1 MNAEGEGAI
10 LYFNLLNARSKV
22 TIYYN
27 DTLSYNLIFN
37 NNSARVGNFYHNYS
51 RSMNSNFKDQVLQGD
66 TTVGTQN
73 LYLQGLA
80 GIKIHIRI
88 PDISD
93 WVNQGSHS
101 INEARLIIPL
111 VSQTNEELKPAEKL
125 VLFKLNEEGAFAFT
139 PDQLEGDNYF
149 GGTLNDS
156 EELYQF
162 RITFY
167 LQELLNGEPDY
178 GLALLITGKTINA
191 NEIMLYGTL
200 PAEPE
205 QTNMHLRVIYT
216 KLD

>member
-1 MNAEGEGAI
+1 MPA
-10 LYFNLLNARSKV
+10 LKPS
-22 TIYYN
+22 
-27 DTLSYNLIFN
+27 
-37 NNSARVGNFYHNYS
+37 
-51 RSMNSNFKDQVLQGD
+51 FK
-66 TTVGTQN
+66 
-73 LYLQGLA
+73 
-80 GIKIHIRI
+80 I

-93 WVNQGSHS
+93 WVNQGSYS
-101 INEARLIIPL
+101 INEARLIIPF
-111 VSQTNEELKPAEKL
+111 VNPTNEEIKPAEKL

-156 EELYQF
+156 ADLYQF

-191 NEIMLYGTL
+191 NEVMLYGTL
-200 PAEPE
+200 PLEPE
-205 QTNMHLRVIYT
+205 QTKMQLRVIYT